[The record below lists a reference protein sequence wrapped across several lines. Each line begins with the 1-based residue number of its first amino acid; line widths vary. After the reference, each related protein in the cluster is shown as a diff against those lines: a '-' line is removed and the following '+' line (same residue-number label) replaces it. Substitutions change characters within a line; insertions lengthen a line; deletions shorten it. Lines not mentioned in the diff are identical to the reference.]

1 MIKELQERLARYQRV
16 LTPDMLKTIKE
27 VDVDLALEQP
37 SGILLK
43 AGVDS
48 DAILVLS
55 GMRDYSVH
63 LKNLIETTKAALEI
77 AKQQEKQ
84 EDE

>member
-1 MIKELQERLARYQRV
+1 MKKELQERLARYQRV
-16 LTPDMLKTIKE
+16 LTPDMLKTLKE
-27 VDVDLALEQP
+27 VDADLGLEQP

-43 AGVDS
+43 AGIDS

-77 AKQQEKQ
+77 AKQQEN
-84 EDE
+84 ETNE

>member
-1 MIKELQERLARYQRV
+1 MIKELQERLDRYQRV
-16 LTPDMLKTIKE
+16 FTPEMLKTLRE
-27 VDVDLALEQP
+27 VDVELGLEQP

-43 AGVDS
+43 AGIDS
-48 DAILVLS
+48 DALLVLS
-55 GMRDYSVH
+55 GMRDYSMY
-63 LKNLIETTKAALEI
+63 LKNLIESTKAALET